1 MADHG
6 VPEHARLGSA
16 RVKTLAEA
24 SGVVARPPEEVFER
38 LRRKLGGG
46 RYPMR
51 LDVDRER
58 GFLAVQGGWWY
69 RGEYRVTADPGGTR
83 VEHRVVNVATR
94 GRWGVPLANRF
105 FVGFRAATASGF
117 AQLLEELGDPGGP
130 EGVPARTVG

>member
-38 LRRKLGGG
+38 LRRKLSGGH
-46 RYPMR
+46 PMR
-51 LDVDRER
+51 MDVDRER
-58 GFLAVQGGWWY
+58 GFVAVQGGWWY

-83 VEHRVVNVATR
+83 VEHRVVNAATR
-94 GRWGVPLANRF
+94 GRWGVLLANRF
-105 FVGFRAATASGF
+105 FVGFRAATAAGF
-117 AQLLEELGDPGGP
+117 ARLLEELAGPGGP